1 MAKAKR
7 FLTKLGLVLFGLLMG
22 AIIAELGLRAAG
34 YSYPGFYMPDAT
46 RGYALIPGM
55 EGWYRTEGEAYVRIN
70 SAGQRDRER
79 TKVKAADTIRIA
91 VIGDSYAEAFQVPV
105 EETFWAI
112 MEEHLRVSGSVPGK
126 QIEVLNFGVSGYGTA
141 TELLTLRERV
151 WDYAPDIVL
160 LAVTTNNDVVDNS
173 RELKKADEVPYFVY
187 REGKL
192 VLDDSFRTSRAF
204 VLRQSRL
211 SRFGRWIKDRS
222 RFLQAINEGHRG
234 FKRLLASSRSP
245 RITSFAELA
254 AGKSDVSAR
263 SEELG
268 TDNVIYVEPNNR
280 VWNDA
285 WLVTEG
291 LILAMRDEVSAR
303 AAKFIVVTLSNGP
316 QVLPDPKARQ
326 AFMRRLGVD
335 DLFYPDNRIRSLCV
349 RENIPVITLAPELQA
364 YAEKSGSFLHGFG
377 SDLGNGHWNA
387 VGHRVAG
394 ELLAQKLKDGVL
406 GK

>member
-1 MAKAKR
+1 MTKARR
-7 FLTKLGLVLFGLLMG
+7 FLTKLALILFGLLIG
-22 AIIAELGLRAAG
+22 VIIAELGLRAAD

-46 RGYALIPGM
+46 RGHALIPGM
-55 EGWYRTEGEAYVRIN
+55 EGWYRKEGEAYVRIN

-79 TKVKAADTIRIA
+79 TKAKAADTIRIA

-105 EETFWAI
+105 EQAFWAI
-112 MEEHLRVSGSVPGK
+112 MEEKLRASGHVPGK

-151 WDYAPDIVL
+151 WEYAPEIVL

-173 RELKKADEVPYFVY
+173 RALKKTDEVPYFLY
-187 REGKL
+187 RDGKL

-204 VLRQSRL
+204 LLRQSKL
-211 SRFGRWIKDRS
+211 SRFGRWIKDHS
-222 RFLQAINEGHRG
+222 RFVQATNEAHHS
-234 FKRLLASSRSP
+234 FKILLASSKSLLN
-245 RITSFAELA
+245 TSEPSAIE
-254 AGKSDVSAR
+254 SDVSVR

-268 TDNVIYVEPNNR
+268 TDNIVYLAPNNP

-303 AAKFIVVTLSNGP
+303 GAKFVVVTLSNGP
-316 QVLPDPKARQ
+316 QVLPDPRARQ
-326 AFMRRLGVD
+326 AFMRRLGIE

-387 VGHRVAG
+387 GGHRVAG
-394 ELLAQKLKDGVL
+394 ELIAQKLNDCVL